1 MRAAHNEHRTL
12 EGSIGARGCRIF
24 DQGMKIEWPLG
35 CPADQSALR
44 RWTHSLPCTD
54 TTPIIDEPS
63 KSSAIIT
70 GENSISDL
78 PRNTGDFRERLG
90 AKLTQLSQQV
100 ECRRLVEHHARDLHR
115 ASATCSATPP
125 PYGWPTR

>member
-35 CPADQSALR
+35 CPADQSAVR
-44 RWTHSLPCTD
+44 RWTQSLPCSAPPPLSDAHST
-54 TTPIIDEPS
+54 
-63 KSSAIIT
+63 SSRLMT
-70 GENSISDL
+70 GYNALSAL

-100 ECRRLVEHHARDLHR
+100 ECRRLVEHHARDLRSPRQRHM
-115 ASATCSATPP
+115 
-125 PYGWPTR
+125 